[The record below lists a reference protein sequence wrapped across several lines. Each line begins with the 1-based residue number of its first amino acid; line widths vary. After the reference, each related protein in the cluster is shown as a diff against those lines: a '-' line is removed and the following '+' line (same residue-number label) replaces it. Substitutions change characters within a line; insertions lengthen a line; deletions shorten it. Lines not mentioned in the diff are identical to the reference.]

1 MNSLN
6 EDLAIAGLLHDIGKF
21 GQRAEISL
29 RVSQFSKY
37 RYNYL
42 HASFSAQIMTDYFE
56 LDSTLVDYSAMHHN
70 LKETDGRDEYW
81 IVASADRLAS
91 GFEREKFE
99 NYNANA
105 DFESENFKT
114 QRLRNIFDE
123 KEEYKI
129 DVLDV
134 RNIFSKDEKSTH
146 NEYVDLWKKFLN
158 DLEKI
163 DKGNRH
169 TDLATIEYLLKK
181 YTTFIPSSTTFK
193 KDEYSPVKA
202 NIPLYDHLKTTALF
216 SGAIEGM
223 NKANRDNVLNYYKKE
238 GSDIEQNDFM
248 LIAGDFFGIQKF
260 IFDKVEAKKA
270 SKILRAK
277 SAYIQILTK
286 IVAISL
292 CEKLGMSRLAI
303 ISDSAGKFEILAPN
317 KQENKEIIAE
327 FKKELNAHFVKEFYG
342 QTGVGVCYVECGLA
356 DFIGTSSRDY
366 QKLRTKLSLEV
377 EKMKFNKF
385 DLLQNENYIFEIE
398 EDLNNQNLCPLCH
411 KRKKEHDKTECETCS
426 TFIKIGTELSKEN
439 FFVIT
444 KDETATHIFSNYYI
458 KFVENPKVYKN
469 SIAIYDLSNKSEFR
483 GYAKWELSSYIAKDE
498 NLQPLTFEVLA
509 NNSVQE
515 NEHGGVKAL
524 MALKADVDGMGD
536 FIKNSTVTDS
546 FAKFNFFSRMVD
558 YYFSV
563 YVPHLMSDE
572 KYQNTYTVFAGGDDL
587 FILGAWDEV
596 IALSKEIRKDFRK
609 FCEDTLSLSA
619 GMIMTKPNKPVNFIA
634 QISESWLEKAKEH
647 KGFNGQLKDAV
658 SLFGET
664 VKWEDY
670 LDDQGLMKELELLS
684 NNTAFLYR
692 LMELVAMSKKVKGG
706 DVEATIWKS
715 KLNYSFYRNMDME
728 KESNRHFMSNIST
741 MIEKYPE
748 ETKMFLSEFI
758 YKRRES

>member
-1 MNSLN
+1 MSSLN

-21 GQRAEISL
+21 GQRAEMPL
-29 RVSQFSKY
+29 RSSQFSKN

-42 HASFSAQIMTDYFE
+42 HAAYSAQIMTDYFE
-56 LDSTLVDYSAMHHN
+56 LDPTLIDYSAMHHN
-70 LKETDGRDEYW
+70 LKETDGSDDYW
-81 IVASADRLAS
+81 VVASADRLAS
-91 GFEREKFE
+91 GFEREKFDD
-99 NYNANA
+99 YNSNA

-123 KEEYKI
+123 TKEYKI
-129 DVLDV
+129 DVLHV
-134 RNIFSKDEKSTH
+134 ENIFSESEKSNQ
-146 NEYVDLWKKFLN
+146 NEYISLWKKFIY

-181 YTTFIPSSTTFK
+181 HTTFIPSSTTFTK
-193 KDEYSPVKA
+193 GGYDAVKA

-216 SGAIEGM
+216 SGAIEAM
-223 NKANRDNVLNYYKKE
+223 DKLNRDNVINYYKKAP
-238 GSDIEQNDFM
+238 SDIEQNDFM

-292 CEKLGMSRLAI
+292 CEKLGLSRLAI

-317 KQENKEIIAE
+317 KEQNKEIIAE

-342 QTGVGVCYVECGLA
+342 QTGVGVCYAECSLA
-356 DFIGTSSRDY
+356 DFIGTSTRDY

-385 DLLQNENYIFEIE
+385 NLPHNESFVFEIDE
-398 EDLNNQNLCPLCH
+398 NLNNQNLCPLCN
-411 KRKKEHDKTECETCS
+411 KRKKAENKTECETCS
-426 TFIKIGTELSKEN
+426 NFIKIGTELSKEN
-439 FFVIT
+439 FLVIT
-444 KDETATHIFSNYYI
+444 KDETAIHIFDDFYI
-458 KFVENPKVYKN
+458 KFIENPKVYKN
-469 SIAIYDLSNKSEFR
+469 SIAIYDLSNTSEFR
-483 GYAKWELSSYIAKDE
+483 GYAKWELSSYVAKDKDF
-498 NLQPLTFEVLA
+498 LPLTFEILA
-509 NNSVQE
+509 NSSVKE

-536 FIKNSTVTDS
+536 FIKNSTITDS

-563 YVPHLMSDE
+563 YVPHLMSK
-572 KYQNTYTVFAGGDDL
+572 KYQNTYTIFAGGDDL

-596 IALSKEIRKDFRK
+596 IGLSKEIRNDFRK
-609 FCEDTLSLSA
+609 FCEEKLSLSA
-619 GMIMTKPNKPVNFIA
+619 GMIMTKSNKPVNFIA

-647 KGFNGQLKDAV
+647 EGYNKKFKDAI

-664 VKWEDY
+664 VKWDDY
-670 LDDQGLMKELELLS
+670 LDDKGLMKELNLLS
-684 NNTAFLYR
+684 DNTAFLYR
-692 LMELVAMSKKVKGG
+692 LIELVAMSKKVKGG
-706 DVEATIWKS
+706 DIEATIWKS
-715 KLNYSFYRNMDME
+715 KLNYSFYRNMDMD
-728 KESNRHFMSNIST
+728 KESNRKFMSNVST
-741 MIEKYPE
+741 MIDKYPE